1 MKKYIK
7 PQIEVSNIELGSII
21 CASDEP
27 GIESTIAPTTTTIK
41 QKEEIL
47 SKDFAFDDDWGYEE

>member
-21 CASDEP
+21 CASDVPGVEP
-27 GIESTIAPTTTTIK
+27 TISTTTIK
-41 QKEEIL
+41 QKEDIL

>member
-27 GIESTIAPTTTTIK
+27 GVDKTISTKTTINK
-41 QKEEIL
+41 KEDIL
-47 SKDFAFDDDWGYEE
+47 SKEYAFEDDWGYEE

>member
-21 CASDEP
+21 CASDVPGVEP
-27 GIESTIAPTTTTIK
+27 TIAPTTTTIK

>member
-21 CASDEP
+21 CASDVP
-27 GIESTIAPTTTTIK
+27 GVDPTISTSTTIK

-47 SKDFAFDDDWGYEE
+47 SKDFAFEDDWGYEE

>member
-21 CASDEP
+21 CASDVP
-27 GIESTIAPTTTTIK
+27 GVDPTISTTTTITK
-41 QKEEIL
+41 KEDIL
-47 SKDFAFDDDWGYEE
+47 SKEYAFEDDWGYEE

>member
-21 CASDEP
+21 CASVP
-27 GIESTIAPTTTTIK
+27 GVESTIAPTTTTIK
-41 QKEEIL
+41 HKEEIL

>member
-21 CASDEP
+21 CASDVP
-27 GIESTIAPTTTTIK
+27 GVDPTISTSTTIK

>member
-21 CASDEP
+21 CASDVP
-27 GIESTIAPTTTTIK
+27 GVDPTISTKTTIK

>member
-21 CASDEP
+21 CASDVPGVEP
-27 GIESTIAPTTTTIK
+27 TISTTTIK
-41 QKEEIL
+41 KKEDIL
-47 SKDFAFDDDWGYEE
+47 SKEFAFEDDWGYEE

>member
-21 CASDEP
+21 CASDVP
-27 GIESTIAPTTTTIK
+27 GVDPTISKTTTIK

>member
-21 CASDEP
+21 CASDVP
-27 GIESTIAPTTTTIK
+27 GVESNIAPTTTTINK
-41 QKEEIL
+41 KEDIL
-47 SKDFAFDDDWGYEE
+47 SKDFAFEDDWGYEG

>member
-27 GIESTIAPTTTTIK
+27 GVDPTISTTTTIK

>member
-21 CASDEP
+21 CASDVPGVEP
-27 GIESTIAPTTTTIK
+27 TISTTTIK
-41 QKEEIL
+41 DKEDIL

>member
-21 CASDEP
+21 CASDVPGVEP
-27 GIESTIAPTTTTIK
+27 TISTTTINK
-41 QKEEIL
+41 KEDIL
-47 SKDFAFDDDWGYEE
+47 SKDFAFEDDWGYEE

>member
-7 PQIEVSNIELGSII
+7 PQIEVSNIELDSII
-21 CASDEP
+21 CASDVPGVEP
-27 GIESTIAPTTTTIK
+27 TISTTTTIK

>member
-21 CASDEP
+21 CASDVLGVDP
-27 GIESTIAPTTTTIK
+27 TISTTTTIK

>member
-21 CASDEP
+21 CASDVPGVEP
-27 GIESTIAPTTTTIK
+27 TISTTTIK
-41 QKEEIL
+41 DKDNIL
-47 SKDFAFDDDWGYEE
+47 SKEYSFEDDWGYEE

>member
-21 CASDEP
+21 CASVPGVEP
-27 GIESTIAPTTTTIK
+27 TISTKTTIK

-47 SKDFAFDDDWGYEE
+47 SKDFAFEDDWGYEE

>member
-21 CASDEP
+21 SASDVP
-27 GIESTIAPTTTTIK
+27 GIESNIAPTTTTIK

-47 SKDFAFDDDWGYEE
+47 SKEYSFEDDWGYEE